1 MLRRRSILV
10 LAALALSGLAATR
23 APRPASP
30 AAPAPGTG
38 AHSGG
43 GSTRPA
49 GAARP
54 AGGGTRLVVLFVVD
68 QFRADYLDRL
78 GPRFGP
84 DGFRRLERS
93 GTRFTECAHDYAL
106 TETGPGHATL
116 ATGTDPDRHGIVS
129 NDFFDLGTHK
139 VIAAVDDPD
148 FPLVGAPGDGVS
160 PRRLMVDTL
169 GDSLRL
175 ATRGAAKVWS
185 IAGKD
190 RSAVFSV
197 GRGASGAL
205 WYDINSGLMVSSRYY
220 MTALPEWAARQNA
233 DRPADRLLKETG
245 AKDYDLLRGTPQF
258 HDLLLE
264 GARHI
269 VTSERLGEDATPDL
283 LVIGLSGVDILG
295 HQVGPYDERIER
307 LIVRLDAQIGSFLR
321 FLDEHVGAGRT
332 IVALSADHGVAPT
345 REQAR
350 AAGLRFEGLDES
362 RLVAA
367 MQRALA
373 ARSGNR
379 PPPRLYGDTPT
390 RVWFDRQEL
399 DGAGLDTEQAAE
411 AAGAG
416 ALSIDG
422 VYGYLSAGHSTVDAA
437 TRGAYERNRFEG
449 RSPDLFIVPA
459 PFAIE
464 GEDAPATH
472 GTPWSY
478 DRRVPLLLAGGPF
491 RARVDDTPCTP
502 ADVAPTLAAALR
514 IPPPSGATGRVLH

>member
-1 MLRRRSILV
+1 MLRRTRVLI

-23 APRPASP
+23 TPRPATADP
-30 AAPAPGTG
+30 AA
-38 AHSGG
+38 
-43 GSTRPA
+43 TRPA
-49 GAARP
+49 GAPP
-54 AGGGTRLVVLFVVD
+54 AGATAGTPRLVVLVVID

-84 DGFRRLERS
+84 DGFRRLERT

-116 ATGTDPDRHGIVS
+116 ATGADPDRHGIVS

-139 VIAAVDDPD
+139 VIASVDDPR
-148 FPLVGAPGDGVS
+148 FPLVGAAGAGVS

-197 GRGASGAL
+197 GRGANGAL
-205 WYDINSGLMVSSRYY
+205 WYDINSGLIVTTRYY
-220 MTALPEWAARQNA
+220 MEALPAWAAQLNA
-233 DRPADRLLKETG
+233 EHPADRLLQETG
-245 AKDYDLLRGTPQF
+245 AKNYDFLRGTPQF
-258 HDLLLE
+258 HDLMFDC
-264 GARHI
+264 ARHI

-283 LVIGLSGVDILG
+283 LVVGLSGVDILG
-295 HQVGPYDERIER
+295 HQVGPYDERLER
-307 LIVRLDAQIGSFLR
+307 LILRLDAQLGAFLR
-321 FLDEHVGAGRT
+321 FLDERVGAGRT

-345 REQAR
+345 RDQAES
-350 AAGLRFEGLDES
+350 AGLRFDGLEEP
-362 RLVAA
+362 RLLEA

-373 ARSGNR
+373 ARAGNR

-390 RVWFDRQEL
+390 RIWFDRQEL
-399 DGAGLDTEQAAE
+399 DRAGLDLEQAAE

-422 VYGYLSAGHSTVDAA
+422 VFGYLTAVRSTVDAA
-437 TRGAYERNRFEG
+437 TRAAYERNRFEG
-449 RSPDLFIVPA
+449 RSPDLFIVPT
-459 PFAIE
+459 PFAIV

-491 RARVDDTPCTP
+491 RARIDPTPCTP
-502 ADVAPTLAAALR
+502 ADVAPTLAAALH
-514 IPPPSGATGRVLH
+514 IPPPAGATGRVLH